1 MVTKKYF
8 YSVRKLSVFF
18 IFLFICFSAI
28 AQKVTKV
35 DLISSDSF
43 IGLKRNGE
51 QTQKVIK
58 PTFRQ
63 DNSILTC
70 DSAYFYIEKN
80 AFDAFGHVHINQADS
95 LNIYSDFLN
104 YNGNTKIAT
113 LTRNVRLIDKDAV
126 LTTNNLTYNMASRV
140 GNYYN
145 NGKIV
150 NGENTLVSKNGYY
163 FANSRDAYF
172 RYNVVINSPDAV
184 IKSDTM
190 RYNTNS
196 KIAYFYGPTNIY
208 GKDDTLYTE
217 NGQYNTI
224 LGQAKFGK
232 KNLYTQGSKSLKG
245 DSLFYDRKK
254 GFGRAVK
261 NILFKDTAQKIELR
275 GDLGLY
281 TKSDESITA
290 TKNAYLVLVTEKDSV
305 TKDSLWMTADTLKSK
320 VMLKNDLLLL
330 QAQNRDAV
338 KKGPPADASKNKTS
352 AKKTAPNSKNKATEK
367 EPLKA
372 AKSNK
377 TDSTSLAKVIQQ
389 KPIDSLKNT
398 KPDSMLA
405 VVKPPDSLKT
415 VDKTPAKADDKKL
428 TKKQLKKQERAAKKA
443 AEQKQE
449 IAAQNKPV
457 VKPDAGKSSKTDSL
471 KNGVAKIS
479 ETRAKKKLLKD
490 SLAIKPGDTTKVRV
504 VFAYRKVKIF
514 KSDLQ
519 SKSDSAFFSYGDS
532 TIRIYRTPIIWSQGS
547 QLTGD
552 TIYMQLKKKK
562 LDNMDIYTK
571 GMVVNVDEKD
581 STKYNQVGGKKMK
594 GYFKDDKLDRIFV
607 YGNAES
613 IYYAKDST
621 GYTGMNRSISS
632 RIRIE
637 FADSKAKN
645 INWIG
650 KAELVFYPMEDV
662 TEENRILE
670 NFSWKP
676 KERPKSKEEII
687 PTLAK
692 KQPQKAKK
700 PVVKP
705 ALTNKNNPKK
715 PGLKK
720 PVVKPLAKNQ

>member
-8 YSVRKLSVFF
+8 YSVKKLLVTL
-18 IFLFICFSAI
+18 IFLFPVLCTL
-28 AQKVTKV
+28 AQKKTQV

-51 QTQKVIK
+51 QTQKVIR
-58 PTFRQ
+58 PTFKQ

-80 AFDAFGHVHINQADS
+80 AFDAFGNVHINQADS
-95 LNIYSDFLN
+95 LNIYSDLLN

-113 LTRNVRLIDKDAV
+113 LTKNVRLIDKDAV

-145 NGKIV
+145 GGKIV
-150 NGENTLVSKNGYY
+150 NGENTLVSKNGFY

-224 LGQAKFGK
+224 LGQARFGK

-261 NILFKDTAQKIELR
+261 NILFKDTVQKIELR
-275 GDLGLY
+275 GDLGVY
-281 TKSDESITA
+281 AKADESITA

-305 TKDSLWMTADTLKSK
+305 TNDSLWMTADTLKSK
-320 VMLKNDLLLL
+320 VMLKNDLLTL
-330 QAQNRDAV
+330 QAKNRDAI
-338 KKGPPADASKNKTS
+338 KKAPAADLAKSKQPAKKPGTSTKAAIPEKAISNKNGVTKTDTSLVSKNQVAVAVKDSALKKLPDTTAKTIDP
-352 AKKTAPNSKNKATEK
+352 KTINNQK
-367 EPLKA
+367 E
-372 AKSNK
+372 N
-377 TDSTSLAKVIQQ
+377 VQ
-389 KPIDSLKNT
+389 
-398 KPDSMLA
+398 
-405 VVKPPDSLKT
+405 
-415 VDKTPAKADDKKL
+415 AKADVKKL
-428 TKKQLKKQERAAKKA
+428 TKKELRKKEKEAKKA
-443 AEQKQE
+443 ANKKQDNL
-449 IAAQNKPV
+449 AKN
-457 VKPDAGKSSKTDSL
+457 VKDTSIDPASQKTDSL
-471 KNGVAKIS
+471 KSGTIKLA
-479 ETRAKKKLLKD
+479 EARAKKKLVKD
-490 SLAIKPGDTTKVRV
+490 SLAIKPGDTTKLRV

-547 QLTGD
+547 QLAGD
-552 TIYMQLKKKK
+552 TIYMQLKNKK
-562 LDNMDIYTK
+562 LDNMDIYSK
-571 GMVVNVDEKD
+571 GMVVNVDEAD
-581 STKYNQVGGKKMK
+581 SSKYNQVGGKKMK

-607 YGNAES
+607 FGNAES

-632 RIRIE
+632 RIRIN
-637 FADSKAKN
+637 FAESKAKS

-650 KAELVFYPMEDV
+650 KPELVFYPMEDV

-692 KQPQKAKK
+692 KQPQKSIKKPIVKTAKPKKNSTKK
-700 PVVKP
+700 PVLPKP
-705 ALTNKNNPKK
+705 KA
-715 PGLKK
+715 
-720 PVVKPLAKNQ
+720 KPLAKN